1 MNCIA
6 GRIRGWRNFLK
17 NSFLHRSCDA
27 SEALSLKRAHSD
39 VTRLF
44 EDILRAGTSLRV
56 RVTGQSMRPFLWGG
70 ETLTIEPPDCGA
82 FRTGDLILF
91 RNREGLPV
99 LHRLIRT
106 RRTEDGKLSFL
117 TKGDALRTFD
127 EEVPGSS
134 VLGRV
139 RLIERPLLS
148 GAVSH
153 IEMDALLSRYANYL
167 RAVLGS
173 ITARVYSVIAWLPR
187 KKDLL
192 DSESAGI

>member
-1 MNCIA
+1 
-6 GRIRGWRNFLK
+6 LK
-17 NSFLHRSCDA
+17 KSYLYRSFDA
-27 SEALSLKRAHSD
+27 SEVLSLKRVHPD
-39 VTRLF
+39 VMRLF

-56 RVTGQSMRPFLWGG
+56 RVTGRSMRPFLWGG
-70 ETLTIEPPDCGA
+70 ETLTIEPPACEA

-99 LHRLIRT
+99 LHRLIRA
-106 RRTEDGKLSFL
+106 RRTEDGNPIFL

-148 GAVSH
+148 GAVRH

-167 RAVLGS
+167 TAVLGS
-173 ITARVYSVIAWLPR
+173 ITAQTYSVLAWLAR

>member
-1 MNCIA
+1 M
-6 GRIRGWRNFLK
+6 K
-17 NSFLHRSCDA
+17 NSYLHRSCDA
-27 SEALSLKRAHSD
+27 SVLSLKRAHSD
-39 VTRLF
+39 VIGLF

-56 RVTGQSMRPFLWGG
+56 RVTGRSMRPFLRGG
-70 ETLTIEPPDCGA
+70 ETLTIEPPAFGA

-91 RNREGLPV
+91 RNREGFPV
-99 LHRLIRT
+99 LHRLIRA
-106 RRTEDGKLSFL
+106 RRTEDGKYRFL

-148 GAVSH
+148 GAVRH
-153 IEMDALLSRYANYL
+153 VEMDARLSRYENYL
-167 RAVLGS
+167 TAVLGS
-173 ITARVYSVIAWLPR
+173 ITAQTYSALAWLSR
-187 KKDLL
+187 KKGLL